1 MRKSFTNIGIIGIF
15 EKIIRSHPLIYWIAR
30 SLVRY
35 TNIFERDFDGLKKI
49 YLNNKI
55 NIIDVGASD
64 GLSVKFFLSNLSVNK
79 VIFFKKNI

>member
-55 NIIDVGASD
+55 NI
-64 GLSVKFFLSNLSVNK
+64 
-79 VIFFKKNI
+79 